1 MVTKFRQTRSNMPK
15 RPGMAELA
23 RAAGVSL
30 ATVDRALNGREA
42 VHAATKARIAAAALC
57 IGHPAA
63 QRLSPPA
70 PDLPVLRLGVLLH
83 KGGQAFYQDFVRA
96 LTAEVAM
103 ETRAR
108 VELVLNFANSQAPAE
123 MAALLRG
130 MIGRCDVVAATSVN
144 HPEITAAV
152 AALKAAGLPVFALL
166 SDFAE
171 GQRAGYL
178 GVDNLKAG
186 RVAGWIT
193 ALAAKGPGK
202 VAVFIGGH
210 RWHGHD
216 LRDTGFRAYLHQH
229 APQLEVMDSL
239 INLETRVLTFETTL
253 ALLARQPQ
261 LRGIYVAGGGME
273 GAIAAL
279 TEARAPGEVAL
290 VVNELTEASK
300 AGLAAGIVTLVQA
313 TPLVPM
319 MRHLMAMVLH
329 ASTICPYPETNEG
342 TGQHLLHPVLYARDM
357 V

>member
-1 MVTKFRQTRSNMPK
+1 MAK

-23 RAAGVSL
+23 AAAGVSV
-30 ATVDRALNGREA
+30 ATVDRALNGREP
-42 VHAATKARIAAAALC
+42 VHAATLARIVAAARAT
-57 IGHPAA
+57 GHPAA
-63 QRLSPPA
+63 AQLSPVP
-70 PDLPVLRLGVLLH
+70 PDLPTLRLGVVLH
-83 KGGQAFYQDFVRA
+83 KGGQAFYQDFTRT
-96 LTAEVAM
+96 LTAGVAA

-108 VELVLNFANSQAPAE
+108 VDLALSYANSQAPAE
-123 MAALLRG
+123 MAALLRA
-130 MIGRCDVVAATSVN
+130 MIGRCDVVAATAVN

-152 AALKAAGLPVFALL
+152 TALKAAGVPVFALL

-216 LRDTGFRAYLHQH
+216 LRDAGFRAYLREG
-229 APQLEVMDSL
+229 APHLVVMDSL
-239 INLETRVLTFETTL
+239 INLETRALTFETTL
-253 ALLARQPQ
+253 ALLAREPH

-290 VVNELTEASK
+290 VVNELTEVSK
-300 AGLAAGIVTLVQA
+300 AGLAAGWVTLVEA
-313 TPLVPM
+313 TPLAPM
-319 MRHLMAMVLH
+319 MRLLLDMALN
-329 ASTICPYPETNEG
+329 AERPS
-342 TGQHLLHPVLYARDM
+342 QHLLQPVIHVREML
-357 V
+357 